1 MSLLHA
7 QNLSHSFDYL
17 LFNNV
22 TLTLHPKES
31 MAILGVSGSGKSTL
45 LHICSTLLQP
55 NQGDVTLCGHNICQD
70 NDDAR
75 LHLRRHDVGIIFQSH
90 YLFKGF
96 LAHENIELAS
106 FISDKSVDNALL
118 ERLGIAE
125 FMNYR
130 VGDLSGGQQQ
140 RVSIARV
147 LAKKP
152 KIIFADEPTGNLDD
166 KTAQEVMNILF
177 EYIEKE
183 NAALLLVTHNQQ
195 LAQQCT
201 YVKHLHVDGLKEEA

>member
-1 MSLLHA
+1 MSLLDARNISHA
-7 QNLSHSFDYL
+7 FDYP
-17 LFNNV
+17 LFENINFS
-22 TLTLHPKES
+22 LSPKES

-45 LHICSTLLQP
+45 LHICSTLLTP
-55 NQGDVTLCGHNICQD
+55 NQGEVILCDHNIYQD

-75 LHLRRHDVGIIFQSH
+75 LTLRRYDVGIIFQSH

-96 LAHENIELAS
+96 FANENVELAS
-106 FISDKSVDNALL
+106 LLSDKTMDNALL
-118 ERLGIAE
+118 KRLGIAD
-125 FMNYR
+125 FMHYR

-147 LAKKP
+147 LAKRP

-166 KTAQEVMNILF
+166 KTAQEVMNVLF
-177 EYIEKE
+177 EYIEHE

-195 LAQQCT
+195 LAKQCT
-201 YVKHLHVDGLKEEA
+201 YVRHLHLDGLKEEA

>member
-22 TLTLHPKES
+22 TLTLQPKES

-55 NQGDVTLCGHNICQD
+55 NQGDVTLCGHNIYQD

-75 LHLRRHDVGIIFQSH
+75 LQLRRHDVGIIFQSH

-96 LAHENIELAS
+96 LAHENIDLAS

-118 ERLGIAE
+118 ERLGIAD

>member
-7 QNLSHSFDYL
+7 QNISHAFDYL
-17 LFNNV
+17 LFENV
-22 TLTLHPKES
+22 NFTLSPKES

-55 NQGDVTLCGHNICQD
+55 NHGEVILCDHTIYSD
-70 NDDAR
+70 SDDAR
-75 LHLRRHDVGIIFQSH
+75 LKLRRYDVGIIFQSH

-96 LAHENIELAS
+96 FANENVELAS
-106 FISDKSVDNALL
+106 FISDQELDPSIL
-118 ERLGIAE
+118 ERLGIAD
-125 FMNYR
+125 FMHYR

-166 KTAQEVMNILF
+166 KTAQEVMNVLF

-183 NAALLLVTHNQQ
+183 NAALLLVTHNHQ
-195 LAQQCT
+195 LAKQCT
-201 YVKHLHVDGLKEEA
+201 YTRHLHVDGLKEEA

>member
-1 MSLLHA
+1 MSLLNVQNISHA
-7 QNLSHSFDYL
+7 FDYL
-17 LFNNV
+17 LFENV
-22 TLTLHPKES
+22 NFKLEPKES

-45 LHICSTLLQP
+45 LHICSTLLKP
-55 NQGDVTLCGHNICQD
+55 NQGEVILCDHNIYND

-75 LHLRRHDVGIIFQSH
+75 LKLRRYDVGIIFQSH

-96 LAHENIELAS
+96 FANENIELAS
-106 FISDKSVDNALL
+106 FISDKKIDNGIL
-118 ERLGIAE
+118 ERLGIAD
-125 FMNYR
+125 FMHYR

-166 KTAQEVMNILF
+166 KTAQEVMNVLF

-195 LAQQCT
+195 LAKQCT
-201 YVKHLHVDGLKEEA
+201 YMKHLHVDGLKEEA

>member
-1 MSLLHA
+1 MSLLHV
-7 QNLSHSFDYL
+7 QNISHAFDYL
-17 LFNNV
+17 LFENV
-22 TLTLHPKES
+22 NFELAPKES

-55 NQGDVTLCGHNICQD
+55 NQGEVILCDHNIYND

-75 LHLRRHDVGIIFQSH
+75 LKLRRYDVGIIFQSH

-96 LAHENIELAS
+96 FANENVELAS
-106 FISDKSVDNALL
+106 FISDKTIDKGIL
-118 ERLGIAE
+118 ERLGIAD

-166 KTAQEVMNILF
+166 KTAQEVMNVLF

-183 NAALLLVTHNQQ
+183 NATLLLVTHNHQ
-195 LAQQCT
+195 LAKQCT
-201 YVKHLHVDGLKEEA
+201 YVRHLHVDGLKEEA

>member
-7 QNLSHSFDYL
+7 NALSHSFDYL
-17 LFNNV
+17 LFDNV
-22 TLTLHPKES
+22 TFELAAKES

-45 LHICSTLLQP
+45 LHICSTLLAP
-55 NQGDVTLCGHNICQD
+55 NKGEVVLCDHQIYKDSDDV
-70 NDDAR
+70 R
-75 LHLRRHDVGIIFQSH
+75 LKLRRYDVGIIFQSH

-96 LAHENIELAS
+96 FADENVELAS
-106 FISDKSVDNALL
+106 FISDQTVDPMLL

-125 FMNYR
+125 FMHYR

-166 KTAQEVMNILF
+166 KTAQEVMNVLF
-177 EYIEKE
+177 EYIERE
-183 NAALLLVTHNQQ
+183 NAALLLVTHNRQ
-195 LAQQCT
+195 LARQCT
-201 YVKHLHVDGLKEEA
+201 YVKHLHVDGLKEEV

>member
-1 MSLLHA
+1 MSLLHVK
-7 QNLSHSFDYL
+7 NVSHSFDYL
-17 LFNNV
+17 LFENV
-22 TLTLHPKES
+22 NFSLAPKES

-45 LHICSTLLQP
+45 LHICSTLLKP
-55 NQGDVTLCGHNICQD
+55 HKGDVVLNNHNIYLD

-75 LHLRRHDVGIIFQSH
+75 LQLRRHDVGIIFQSH

-96 LAHENIELAS
+96 FANENIELAS
-106 FISDKSVDNALL
+106 LISDKSVDKTLL
-118 ERLGIAE
+118 ERLGIAD
-125 FMNYR
+125 FMGYR

-166 KTAQEVMNILF
+166 KTAQEVMSILL

-183 NAALLLVTHNQQ
+183 NATLLLVTHNQQ
-195 LAQQCT
+195 LAKQCT
-201 YVKHLHVDGLKEEA
+201 YVRHLHVDGLKEEA

>member
-7 QNLSHSFDYL
+7 QNLSHAFDYL
-17 LFNNV
+17 LFENV
-22 TLTLHPKES
+22 NFSLAPKES

-45 LHICSTLLQP
+45 LHICSTLLKP
-55 NQGDVTLCGHNICQD
+55 NQGEVILCDHNIYND

-75 LHLRRHDVGIIFQSH
+75 LKLRRYDVGIIFQSH

-96 LAHENIELAS
+96 FANENVELAS
-106 FISDKSVDNALL
+106 FISDKTIDQGIL
-118 ERLGIAE
+118 ERLGIAN
-125 FMNYR
+125 FMHYR

-166 KTAQEVMNILF
+166 KTAQEVMNVLF

-195 LAQQCT
+195 LAKQCT
-201 YVKHLHVDGLKEEA
+201 YMKHLHVDGLKEEA